1 MKLLKNI
8 FFIALVALALAIVH
22 TKLNKHLLTKRNQKT
37 INTLFE
43 LAKQTRPAAFGE
55 PQQEPFLEI
64 AKQIESTL
72 PDYTKDNDINKT
84 IIHFLDKTLEI
95 KITDQQIQQVPAGP
109 AGGFSGNLI
118 FFINDK
124 NKKPFLVVKIFKDPY
139 NAESFGGFVME
150 ASAFDIASTFPNKEL
165 NCISIKSVGKCT
177 IDTKDFAIM
186 ALSLAP
192 GINLH
197 DYIIQIIPCPQE
209 SALRI
214 ETFNKVQ
221 KSMYKFGKAL
231 AELHTTH
238 IGSKNTLHPAFKK
251 YILKSYRKMLKRLQK
266 DNPGINISR
275 FKTCFNSLLDKVENQ
290 KVVRSFA
297 YGDAHLGNFLYEP
310 QTGTMTIIDLASLH
324 LSADRNGNPISTAAL
339 DYSRIPDTFSI
350 YTRFGLTQNESD
362 TLMKAFRKG
371 YQDNNG
377 TVPTQLEMTFF
388 KLFNDVWLTG
398 FLLKQIEKKSAFV
411 DEGFKKVT
419 EYNIEQ
425 IKKTI
430 ENYEKNS

>member
-8 FFIALVALALAIVH
+8 FLIVLVVLALITLH
-22 TKLNKHLLTKRNQKT
+22 TVFNSYKLKKTNQKT

-43 LAKQTRPAAFGE
+43 LAKQTRSAAFGE
-55 PQQEPFLEI
+55 PQQEPSPEI
-64 AKQIESTL
+64 AKQIESMLT
-72 PDYTKDNDINKT
+72 DYTKNNNFNKT
-84 IIHFLDKTLEI
+84 IINFLDKTLGL
-95 KITDQQIQQVPAGP
+95 KITEQQIEKIPEGP

-118 FFINDK
+118 FFIN
-124 NKKPFLVVKIFKDPY
+124 NAYKKHILVIKVFKDPY
-139 NAESFGGFVME
+139 NIESFGGFIME
-150 ASAFDIASTFPNKEL
+150 VSAFDIASKLPHKEL
-165 NCISIKSVGKCT
+165 NCISIKSVGKCV
-177 IDTKDFAIM
+177 IDNKNFAIT
-186 ALSLAP
+186 ALSLAS

-209 SALRI
+209 SAKRI
-214 ETFNKVQ
+214 DTFNKVQ
-221 KSMYKFGKAL
+221 KSIYKLGKAL
-231 AELHTTH
+231 AELHNAH
-238 IGSKNTLHPAFKK
+238 ISPKAVLHPAFKK
-251 YILKSYRKMLKRLQK
+251 YILESYRKMLKRLQK
-266 DNPGINISR
+266 DNHGINVLR
-275 FKTCFNSLLDKVENQ
+275 FKTCFNSLLDKVEKQ

-310 QTGTMTIIDLASLH
+310 KTDTMTIIDLASLH

-362 TLMKAFRKG
+362 ALMKAFRKG

-411 DEGFKKVT
+411 NEGFKKVT